1 MRGGFTRRGNVR
13 IVGMNRRILIRFP
26 RKSIRWGR
34 RSLHGHIIRSEP
46 FLLPFSSFVVLE
58 PIKDI
63 LAFNLTVLPQPSR
76 DPLNLFCTWGSNS
89 IVVVKVLQYSYLV
102 GCGSPPCTTLPAE
115 KAPFSTAT
123 LVVWL
128 APLWL
133 LRFHH
138 GVETKTRQQKR
149 MLFVG

>member
-1 MRGGFTRRGNVR
+1 M
-13 IVGMNRRILIRFP
+13 MKRILIRFP
-26 RKSIRWGR
+26 RSSISWGR
-34 RSLHGHIIRSEP
+34 RSLHGDIIRSEP

-76 DPLNLFCTWGSNS
+76 DPLNLLSTWGSNS

-102 GCGSPPCTTLPAE
+102 GGGSPACTTLPAE
-115 KAPFSTAT
+115 KAPFCSGSI
-123 LVVWL
+123 LVWL

-133 LRFHH
+133 LRFHD
-138 GVETKTRQQKR
+138 GVETKRSEQKR
-149 MLFVG
+149 MRVVG